1 MPYGKELTFCGNN
14 ALKTNYNAYFS
25 AGRLTVRTDY
35 ITFLLFFCSTITLD
49 SKTKVNLYWLAQIK
63 ILSCLLSIVSSA
75 SPQALKSRG
84 LWLCETRT
92 KNTLH
97 VQK

>member
-1 MPYGKELTFCGNN
+1 MGIM
-14 ALKTNYNAYFS
+14 
-25 AGRLTVRTDY
+25 RLRRT
-35 ITFLLFFCSTITLD
+35 ITLTFLLVVLQLELITLHSCFFFCSTITLD
-49 SKTKVNLYWLAQIK
+49 SKTNVNLYWLAQIK

-92 KNTLH
+92 ENTLH